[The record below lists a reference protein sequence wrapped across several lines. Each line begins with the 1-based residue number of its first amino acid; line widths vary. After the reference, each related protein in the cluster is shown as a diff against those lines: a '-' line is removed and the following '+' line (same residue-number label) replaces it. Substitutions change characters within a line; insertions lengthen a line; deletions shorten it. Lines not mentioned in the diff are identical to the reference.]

1 MDVGWSSRL
10 AVLNWTR
17 WSDGRRLVL
26 TAGSVELDAVER
38 WTSVELD
45 AVERWTSAGP
55 HSWQC

>member
-17 WSDGRRLVL
+17 WNDGRRLVL

-38 WTSVELD
+38 WTS
-45 AVERWTSAGP
+45 AGP
-55 HSWQC
+55 HGW